1 MQALQRVFENI
12 KLLKSCDE
20 GTVYIVTASVI
31 RMTHNLWVIKY
42 GNVDKNL
49 QKDQRSHIFDA
60 MAEQNYSKGDVIIKQ
75 GDPGNYFYVIGKLLF
90 PLRLI

>member
-20 GTVYIVTASVI
+20 GKVSDVSIAASVI
-31 RMTHNLWVIKY
+31 CMIHIYDSYLKP
-42 GNVDKNL
+42 L
-49 QKDQRSHIFDA
+49 KDQRSHIFDA

-75 GDPGNYFYVIGKLLF
+75 GDPGNYFYVIGKPLF
-90 PLRLI
+90 PLCSI